1 MVIKST
7 KVLLKPKNLLSTY
20 KQTKIRYHIVTEPSY
35 KEMQFEGNDS
45 VIRHGVVTA
54 QTPMV
59 VTPDFLYRTSGFGD
73 DAKEYIR
80 ELTKMLGK
88 KEPALLYTYKNES
101 TDMEIEAGNPMEVSE
116 RLKKRLVNN
125 NANHTVIRGVNAL
138 WDVSLLKFIFD
149 YTRESANNNFN
160 DYNVTYIRSVNIS
173 FKDKLIIACFP
184 IQYPLPTSPSLC
196 PFPATRIVC
205 LSSLRARQ
213 ITPVPTV
220 TKIPNAPGQ
229 LSSYAASA
237 SLAINVLL
245 ERFKISSF
253 LNI

>member
-1 MVIKST
+1 MNLFEMVIKST

-20 KQTKIRYHIVTEPSY
+20 NQTKIRYHIVTEPSY

-54 QTPMV
+54 QTPKV

-88 KEPALLYTYKNES
+88 NEPALLYTYKNES
-101 TDMEIEAGNPMEVSE
+101 TDMEIVAWNPMEVSE
-116 RLKKRLVNN
+116 RIKKRLINN

-149 YTRESANNNFN
+149 YTRESANNNYNDLSKSGLLDDQNGVPVAVRKRIQGLINEAKKGNIRANDLHKELDDWGLFN
-160 DYNVTYIRSVNIS
+160 EYEDE
-173 FKDKLIIACFP
+173 FL
-184 IQYPLPTSPSLC
+184 SL
-196 PFPATRIVC
+196 FR
-205 LSSLRARQ
+205 
-213 ITPVPTV
+213 
-220 TKIPNAPGQ
+220 
-229 LSSYAASA
+229 
-237 SLAINVLL
+237 
-245 ERFKISSF
+245 
-253 LNI
+253 

>member
-1 MVIKST
+1 MNLFEMVIKST

-20 KQTKIRYHIVTEPSY
+20 NQTKIRYHIVTEPSY

-54 QTPMV
+54 QTPKV

-88 KEPALLYTYKNES
+88 NEPALLYTYKNES
-101 TDMEIEAGNPMEVSE
+101 TDMEIVAGNPMEVSE
-116 RLKKRLVNN
+116 RIKKRLINN

-149 YTRESANNNFN
+149 YTRESANNNYN
-160 DYNVTYIRSVNIS
+160 D
-173 FKDKLIIACFP
+173 
-184 IQYPLPTSPSLC
+184 
-196 PFPATRIVC
+196 
-205 LSSLRARQ
+205 LSKS
-213 ITPVPTV
+213 
-220 TKIPNAPGQ
+220 G
-229 LSSYAASA
+229 
-237 SLAINVLL
+237 LL
-245 ERFKISSF
+245 EDQNGVPVAVRKRIQGLINEAKKGNIRANDLHKELDDWGLFNEYEDEF
-253 LNI
+253 LSLFR

>member
-20 KQTKIRYHIVTEPSY
+20 NQTKIRYHIVTEPSY

-54 QTPMV
+54 QTPKV

-88 KEPALLYTYKNES
+88 NEPALLYTYKNES
-101 TDMEIEAGNPMEVSE
+101 TDMEIVAGNPMEVSE
-116 RLKKRLVNN
+116 RIKKRLINN

-149 YTRESANNNFN
+149 YTRESANNNYNDLSKSGLLDDQNGVPVAVRKRIQGLINEAKKGNIRANDLHKELDDWGLFN
-160 DYNVTYIRSVNIS
+160 EYEDE
-173 FKDKLIIACFP
+173 FL
-184 IQYPLPTSPSLC
+184 SL
-196 PFPATRIVC
+196 FR
-205 LSSLRARQ
+205 
-213 ITPVPTV
+213 
-220 TKIPNAPGQ
+220 
-229 LSSYAASA
+229 
-237 SLAINVLL
+237 
-245 ERFKISSF
+245 
-253 LNI
+253 

>member
-1 MVIKST
+1 MNLFEMVIKST

-20 KQTKIRYHIVTEPSY
+20 NQTKIRYHIVTEPSY

-54 QTPMV
+54 QTPKV

-88 KEPALLYTYKNES
+88 NEPALLYTYKNES
-101 TDMEIEAGNPMEVSE
+101 TDMEIVAGNPMEVSE
-116 RLKKRLVNN
+116 RIKKRLINN

-149 YTRESANNNFN
+149 YTRESANNNYNDLSKSGLLDEQNGVPVAVRKRIQGLINEAKKGNIRANDLHKELDDWGLFN
-160 DYNVTYIRSVNIS
+160 EYEDE
-173 FKDKLIIACFP
+173 FL
-184 IQYPLPTSPSLC
+184 SL
-196 PFPATRIVC
+196 FR
-205 LSSLRARQ
+205 
-213 ITPVPTV
+213 
-220 TKIPNAPGQ
+220 
-229 LSSYAASA
+229 
-237 SLAINVLL
+237 
-245 ERFKISSF
+245 
-253 LNI
+253 

>member
-1 MVIKST
+1 MNLFEMVIKST

-20 KQTKIRYHIVTEPSY
+20 NQTKIRYHIVTEPSY

-54 QTPMV
+54 QTPKV

-88 KEPALLYTYKNES
+88 NEPALLYTYKNES
-101 TDMEIEAGNPMEVSE
+101 TDMEIVAGNPMEVSE
-116 RLKKRLVNN
+116 RIKKRLINN

-149 YTRESANNNFN
+149 YTRESANNNYN
-160 DYNVTYIRSVNIS
+160 D
-173 FKDKLIIACFP
+173 
-184 IQYPLPTSPSLC
+184 
-196 PFPATRIVC
+196 
-205 LSSLRARQ
+205 LSKS
-213 ITPVPTV
+213 
-220 TKIPNAPGQ
+220 G
-229 LSSYAASA
+229 
-237 SLAINVLL
+237 LL
-245 ERFKISSF
+245 EDQNGVPVAVRKRIQGLINEAKKGNIRANDLHKELDDWEDEF
-253 LNI
+253 LSLFR

>member
-1 MVIKST
+1 MNLFEMVIKST

-20 KQTKIRYHIVTEPSY
+20 NQTKIRYHIVTEPSY

-54 QTPMV
+54 QTPKV

-88 KEPALLYTYKNES
+88 NEPALLYTYKNES
-101 TDMEIEAGNPMEVSE
+101 TDMEIVAGNPMEVSE
-116 RLKKRLVNN
+116 RIKKRLFNN

-149 YTRESANNNFN
+149 YTRESANNNYNDLSKSGLLDDKNGVPVAVRKRIQGLINEAKKGNIRANDLHKELDDWGLFN
-160 DYNVTYIRSVNIS
+160 EYEDE
-173 FKDKLIIACFP
+173 FL
-184 IQYPLPTSPSLC
+184 SL
-196 PFPATRIVC
+196 FR
-205 LSSLRARQ
+205 
-213 ITPVPTV
+213 
-220 TKIPNAPGQ
+220 
-229 LSSYAASA
+229 
-237 SLAINVLL
+237 
-245 ERFKISSF
+245 
-253 LNI
+253 

>member
-1 MVIKST
+1 MNLFEMVIKST

-20 KQTKIRYHIVTEPSY
+20 NQTKIRYHIVTEPSY

-54 QTPMV
+54 QTPKV

-88 KEPALLYTYKNES
+88 NEPALLYTYKNES
-101 TDMEIEAGNPMEVSE
+101 TDMEIVAGNPMEVSE
-116 RLKKRLVNN
+116 RIKKRLINN

-149 YTRESANNNFN
+149 YTRESANNNYN
-160 DYNVTYIRSVNIS
+160 D
-173 FKDKLIIACFP
+173 
-184 IQYPLPTSPSLC
+184 
-196 PFPATRIVC
+196 
-205 LSSLRARQ
+205 LSKS
-213 ITPVPTV
+213 
-220 TKIPNAPGQ
+220 G
-229 LSSYAASA
+229 
-237 SLAINVLL
+237 LL
-245 ERFKISSF
+245 EDQNGVPVAVRKRIQG
-253 LNI
+253 LINEAKKGNIRANDLHKELDDWGLFNEYEDD

>member
-1 MVIKST
+1 MNLFEMVIKST

-20 KQTKIRYHIVTEPSY
+20 NQTKIRYHIVTEPSY

-54 QTPMV
+54 QTPKV

-88 KEPALLYTYKNES
+88 NEPALLYTYKNES
-101 TDMEIEAGNPMEVSE
+101 TDMEIVAGNPMEVSE
-116 RLKKRLVNN
+116 RIKKRLFNN

-149 YTRESANNNFN
+149 YTRESANNNYNDLSKSGLLDDQNGVPVAVRKRIQGLINEAKKGNIRANDLHKELDDWGLFN
-160 DYNVTYIRSVNIS
+160 EYEDE
-173 FKDKLIIACFP
+173 FL
-184 IQYPLPTSPSLC
+184 SL
-196 PFPATRIVC
+196 FR
-205 LSSLRARQ
+205 
-213 ITPVPTV
+213 
-220 TKIPNAPGQ
+220 
-229 LSSYAASA
+229 
-237 SLAINVLL
+237 
-245 ERFKISSF
+245 
-253 LNI
+253 

>member
-20 KQTKIRYHIVTEPSY
+20 NQTKIRYHIVTEPSY

-54 QTPMV
+54 QTPKV

-88 KEPALLYTYKNES
+88 NEPALLYTYKNES
-101 TDMEIEAGNPMEVSE
+101 TDMEIVAGNPMEVSE
-116 RLKKRLVNN
+116 RIKKRLINN

-149 YTRESANNNFN
+149 YTRESANNNYNDLSKSGLLDEQNGVPVAVRKRIQGLINEAKKGNIRANDLHKELDDWGLFN
-160 DYNVTYIRSVNIS
+160 EYEDE
-173 FKDKLIIACFP
+173 FL
-184 IQYPLPTSPSLC
+184 SL
-196 PFPATRIVC
+196 FR
-205 LSSLRARQ
+205 
-213 ITPVPTV
+213 
-220 TKIPNAPGQ
+220 
-229 LSSYAASA
+229 
-237 SLAINVLL
+237 
-245 ERFKISSF
+245 
-253 LNI
+253 

>member
-1 MVIKST
+1 MDLFEMVIKST

-20 KQTKIRYHIVTEPSY
+20 NQTKIRYHIVTEPSY

-54 QTPMV
+54 QTPKV

-88 KEPALLYTYKNES
+88 NEPALLYTYKNES
-101 TDMEIEAGNPMEVSE
+101 TDMEIVAGNPMEVSE
-116 RLKKRLVNN
+116 RIKKRLINN

-149 YTRESANNNFN
+149 YTRESANNNYN
-160 DYNVTYIRSVNIS
+160 D
-173 FKDKLIIACFP
+173 
-184 IQYPLPTSPSLC
+184 
-196 PFPATRIVC
+196 
-205 LSSLRARQ
+205 LSKS
-213 ITPVPTV
+213 
-220 TKIPNAPGQ
+220 G
-229 LSSYAASA
+229 
-237 SLAINVLL
+237 LL
-245 ERFKISSF
+245 EDQNGVPVAVRKRIQGLINEAKKGNIRANDLHKELDDWGLFNEYEDEF
-253 LNI
+253 LSLFR

>member
-20 KQTKIRYHIVTEPSY
+20 NQTKIRYHIVTEPSY

-54 QTPMV
+54 QTPKV

-88 KEPALLYTYKNES
+88 NEPALLYTYKNES
-101 TDMEIEAGNPMEVSE
+101 TDMEIVAGNPMEVSE
-116 RLKKRLVNN
+116 RIKKRLFNN

-149 YTRESANNNFN
+149 YTRESANNNYN
-160 DYNVTYIRSVNIS
+160 D
-173 FKDKLIIACFP
+173 
-184 IQYPLPTSPSLC
+184 
-196 PFPATRIVC
+196 
-205 LSSLRARQ
+205 LSKS
-213 ITPVPTV
+213 
-220 TKIPNAPGQ
+220 G
-229 LSSYAASA
+229 
-237 SLAINVLL
+237 LL
-245 ERFKISSF
+245 EDQNGVPVAVRKRIQGLINEAKKGNIRANDLHKELDDWGLFNEYEDEF
-253 LNI
+253 LSLFR

>member
-1 MVIKST
+1 MNLFEMVIKST

-20 KQTKIRYHIVTEPSY
+20 NQTKIRYHIVTEPSY

-54 QTPMV
+54 QTPKV

-88 KEPALLYTYKNES
+88 NEPALLYTYKNES
-101 TDMEIEAGNPMEVSE
+101 TDMEIVDGNPMEVSE
-116 RLKKRLVNN
+116 RIKKRLINN

-149 YTRESANNNFN
+149 YTRESANNNYN
-160 DYNVTYIRSVNIS
+160 D
-173 FKDKLIIACFP
+173 
-184 IQYPLPTSPSLC
+184 
-196 PFPATRIVC
+196 
-205 LSSLRARQ
+205 LSKS
-213 ITPVPTV
+213 
-220 TKIPNAPGQ
+220 G
-229 LSSYAASA
+229 
-237 SLAINVLL
+237 LL
-245 ERFKISSF
+245 EDQNGVPVAVRKRIQGLINEAKKGNIRANDLHKELDDWGLFNEYEDEF
-253 LNI
+253 LSLFR

>member
-1 MVIKST
+1 MDLFEMVIKST

-20 KQTKIRYHIVTEPSY
+20 NQTKIRYHIVTEPSY

-54 QTPMV
+54 QTPKV

-88 KEPALLYTYKNES
+88 NEPALLYTYKNES
-101 TDMEIEAGNPMEVSE
+101 TDMEIVAGNPMEVSE
-116 RLKKRLVNN
+116 RIKKRLFNN

-149 YTRESANNNFN
+149 YTRESANNNYN
-160 DYNVTYIRSVNIS
+160 D
-173 FKDKLIIACFP
+173 
-184 IQYPLPTSPSLC
+184 
-196 PFPATRIVC
+196 
-205 LSSLRARQ
+205 LSKS
-213 ITPVPTV
+213 
-220 TKIPNAPGQ
+220 G
-229 LSSYAASA
+229 
-237 SLAINVLL
+237 LL
-245 ERFKISSF
+245 EDQNGVPVAVRKRIQGLINEAKKGNIRANDLHKELDDWGLFNEYEDEF
-253 LNI
+253 LSLFR

>member
-1 MVIKST
+1 MNLFEMVIKST

-20 KQTKIRYHIVTEPSY
+20 NQTKIRYHIVTEPSY

-54 QTPMV
+54 QTPKV

-88 KEPALLYTYKNES
+88 NEPALLYTYKNES
-101 TDMEIEAGNPMEVSE
+101 TDMEIVAGNPMEVSE
-116 RLKKRLVNN
+116 RIKKRLFNN

-149 YTRESANNNFN
+149 YTRESANNNYN
-160 DYNVTYIRSVNIS
+160 D
-173 FKDKLIIACFP
+173 
-184 IQYPLPTSPSLC
+184 
-196 PFPATRIVC
+196 
-205 LSSLRARQ
+205 LSKS
-213 ITPVPTV
+213 
-220 TKIPNAPGQ
+220 G
-229 LSSYAASA
+229 
-237 SLAINVLL
+237 LL
-245 ERFKISSF
+245 EDQNGVPVAVRKRIQGLINEAKKGNIRANDLHKELDDWGLFNEYEDEF
-253 LNI
+253 LSLFR

>member
-1 MVIKST
+1 MNLFEMVIKST

-20 KQTKIRYHIVTEPSY
+20 NQTKIRYHIVTEPSY

-54 QTPMV
+54 QTPKV

-88 KEPALLYTYKNES
+88 NELALLYTYKNES
-101 TDMEIEAGNPMEVSE
+101 TDMEIVAGNPMEVSE
-116 RLKKRLVNN
+116 RIKKRLINN

-149 YTRESANNNFN
+149 YTRESANNNYN
-160 DYNVTYIRSVNIS
+160 D
-173 FKDKLIIACFP
+173 
-184 IQYPLPTSPSLC
+184 
-196 PFPATRIVC
+196 
-205 LSSLRARQ
+205 LSKS
-213 ITPVPTV
+213 
-220 TKIPNAPGQ
+220 G
-229 LSSYAASA
+229 
-237 SLAINVLL
+237 LL
-245 ERFKISSF
+245 EDQNGVPVAVRKRIQGLINEAKKGNIRANDLHKELDDWGLFNEYEDEF
-253 LNI
+253 LSLFR

>member
-160 DYNVTYIRSVNIS
+160 D
-173 FKDKLIIACFP
+173 
-184 IQYPLPTSPSLC
+184 
-196 PFPATRIVC
+196 
-205 LSSLRARQ
+205 LSKS
-213 ITPVPTV
+213 
-220 TKIPNAPGQ
+220 G
-229 LSSYAASA
+229 
-237 SLAINVLL
+237 LL
-245 ERFKISSF
+245 EDQNGVPVAVRKRIQGLINEAKKGNIRATDLHKELDEWGLFKEYEDEF
-253 LNI
+253 LSLFR

>member
-20 KQTKIRYHIVTEPSY
+20 NQTKIRYHIVTEPSY

-54 QTPMV
+54 QTPKV

-88 KEPALLYTYKNES
+88 NEPALLYTYKNES
-101 TDMEIEAGNPMEVSE
+101 TDMEIVAGNPMEVSE
-116 RLKKRLVNN
+116 RIKKRLINN

-149 YTRESANNNFN
+149 YTRESANNNYN
-160 DYNVTYIRSVNIS
+160 D
-173 FKDKLIIACFP
+173 
-184 IQYPLPTSPSLC
+184 
-196 PFPATRIVC
+196 
-205 LSSLRARQ
+205 LSKS
-213 ITPVPTV
+213 
-220 TKIPNAPGQ
+220 G
-229 LSSYAASA
+229 
-237 SLAINVLL
+237 LL
-245 ERFKISSF
+245 EDQNGVPVAVRKRIQGLINEAKKGNIRANDLHKELDDWGLFNEYEDEF
-253 LNI
+253 LSLFR

>member
-1 MVIKST
+1 MDLFEMVIKST

-20 KQTKIRYHIVTEPSY
+20 NQTKIRYHIVTEPSY

-54 QTPMV
+54 QTPKV

-88 KEPALLYTYKNES
+88 NEPALLYTYKNES
-101 TDMEIEAGNPMEVSE
+101 TDMEIVAGNPMEVSE
-116 RLKKRLVNN
+116 RIKKRLFNN

-149 YTRESANNNFN
+149 YTRESANNNYNDLSKSGLLDDQNGVPVAVRKRIQGLINEAKKGNIRANDLHKELDDWGLFN
-160 DYNVTYIRSVNIS
+160 EYEDE
-173 FKDKLIIACFP
+173 FL
-184 IQYPLPTSPSLC
+184 SL
-196 PFPATRIVC
+196 FR
-205 LSSLRARQ
+205 
-213 ITPVPTV
+213 
-220 TKIPNAPGQ
+220 
-229 LSSYAASA
+229 
-237 SLAINVLL
+237 
-245 ERFKISSF
+245 
-253 LNI
+253 

>member
-1 MVIKST
+1 MNLFEMVIKST

-101 TDMEIEAGNPMEVSE
+101 TDMEIVAGNPMEVSE
-116 RLKKRLVNN
+116 RIKKRLVNN

-160 DYNVTYIRSVNIS
+160 D
-173 FKDKLIIACFP
+173 
-184 IQYPLPTSPSLC
+184 
-196 PFPATRIVC
+196 
-205 LSSLRARQ
+205 LSKS
-213 ITPVPTV
+213 
-220 TKIPNAPGQ
+220 G
-229 LSSYAASA
+229 
-237 SLAINVLL
+237 LL
-245 ERFKISSF
+245 EDQNGVPVAVRKRIQGLINEAKKGNIRATDLHKELDEWGLFKEYEDEF
-253 LNI
+253 LSLFR

>member
-20 KQTKIRYHIVTEPSY
+20 NQTKIRYHIVTEPSY

-54 QTPMV
+54 QTPKV

-88 KEPALLYTYKNES
+88 NEPALLYTYKNES
-101 TDMEIEAGNPMEVSE
+101 TDMEIVAGNPMEVSE
-116 RLKKRLVNN
+116 RIKKRLFNN

-149 YTRESANNNFN
+149 YTRESANNNYNDLSKSGLLDDQNGVPVAVRKRIQGLINEAKKGNIRANDLHKELDDWGLFN
-160 DYNVTYIRSVNIS
+160 EYEDE
-173 FKDKLIIACFP
+173 FL
-184 IQYPLPTSPSLC
+184 SL
-196 PFPATRIVC
+196 FR
-205 LSSLRARQ
+205 
-213 ITPVPTV
+213 
-220 TKIPNAPGQ
+220 
-229 LSSYAASA
+229 
-237 SLAINVLL
+237 
-245 ERFKISSF
+245 
-253 LNI
+253 

>member
-1 MVIKST
+1 MNLFEMVIKST

-20 KQTKIRYHIVTEPSY
+20 NQTKIRYHIVTEPSY

-54 QTPMV
+54 QTPKV

-88 KEPALLYTYKNES
+88 NEPALLYTYKNES
-101 TDMEIEAGNPMEVSE
+101 TDIEIVDGNPMEVSE
-116 RLKKRLVNN
+116 RIKKRLINN

-149 YTRESANNNFN
+149 YTRESANNNYN
-160 DYNVTYIRSVNIS
+160 D
-173 FKDKLIIACFP
+173 
-184 IQYPLPTSPSLC
+184 
-196 PFPATRIVC
+196 
-205 LSSLRARQ
+205 LSKS
-213 ITPVPTV
+213 
-220 TKIPNAPGQ
+220 G
-229 LSSYAASA
+229 
-237 SLAINVLL
+237 LL
-245 ERFKISSF
+245 EDQNGVPVAVRKRIQGLINEAKKGNIRANDLHKELDDWGLFNEYEDEF
-253 LNI
+253 LSLFR